1 MEKHQK
7 IPADKVMPEYQM
19 FPEGMWHML
28 GAVMLMVFSL
38 PIVLMVISELV
49 SGWLSEMALIYL
61 EMALLV
67 VMVLLLATPTFLL
80 SRGWSICHRVLLWQN
95 RFYVLLLAA
104 ATCTLFFQG
113 GSGMALTGLVG
124 VIMVMLAGM
133 LYRSERYG
141 NVVEYYRLIWA
152 QHRLNSKR

>member
-1 MEKHQK
+1 
-7 IPADKVMPEYQM
+7 MPEYQM

-38 PIVLMVISELV
+38 PIVLMVMSELV
-49 SGWLSEMALIYL
+49 SGWLSEKALIYL

-80 SRGWSICHRVLLWQN
+80 SRGRSVCHRVLLWQN
-95 RFYVLLLAA
+95 RFYVLLLSA

-113 GSGMALTGLVG
+113 GIGMALTGLAG
-124 VIMVMLAGM
+124 VLMALLAGV

-141 NVVEYYRLIWA
+141 NAVEYYRQIWS
-152 QHRLNSKR
+152 QHRSGHNR